1 MFRDVNELLDDDA
14 SVLAEE
20 DDGVGCPLPS
30 TPEDEHLLDCEVR
43 IYYGILPHFPFS
55 FLRHITA
62 SRTSYATKCIF
73 TKMHGG

>member
-1 MFRDVNELLDDDA
+1 VNELLDDDA

-43 IYYGILPHFPFS
+43 MYHRHRLSYSSIAMSLSVLP
-55 FLRHITA
+55 
-62 SRTSYATKCIF
+62 YV
-73 TKMHGG
+73 MNE

>member
-1 MFRDVNELLDDDA
+1 MFRDVNELLDDDDA

-43 IYYGILPHFPFS
+43 IYY
-55 FLRHITA
+55 RHRLLNNHI
-62 SRTSYATKCIF
+62 I
-73 TKMHGG
+73 

>member
-1 MFRDVNELLDDDA
+1 MFRDVNDLLDDDA

-43 IYYGILPHFPFS
+43 MYY
-55 FLRHITA
+55 
-62 SRTSYATKCIF
+62 KIF
-73 TKMHGG
+73 AAFFFMYE

>member
-1 MFRDVNELLDDDA
+1 VNELLDDDA

-43 IYYGILPHFPFS
+43 VYY
-55 FLRHITA
+55 RHRHSCSSVTMSLA
-62 SRTSYATKCIF
+62 MLTRG
-73 TKMHGG
+73 MNE

>member
-1 MFRDVNELLDDDA
+1 MFRDVNDLLDDDDA

-43 IYYGILPHFPFS
+43 IYYRHRLLNNHMIQITRIIQSTQPF
-55 FLRHITA
+55 
-62 SRTSYATKCIF
+62 
-73 TKMHGG
+73 

>member
-1 MFRDVNELLDDDA
+1 MFRDVNELLYDDDA

-43 IYYGILPHFPFS
+43 IYYRHRLLNNHIIQITRIVQSTQPF
-55 FLRHITA
+55 
-62 SRTSYATKCIF
+62 
-73 TKMHGG
+73 

>member
-1 MFRDVNELLDDDA
+1 VFRDVNELLDDDDA

-43 IYYGILPHFPFS
+43 IYYRYRLLNNHVIQ
-55 FLRHITA
+55 IT
-62 SRTSYATKCIF
+62 RII
-73 TKMHGG
+73 

>member
-1 MFRDVNELLDDDA
+1 MDDDA

-43 IYYGILPHFPFS
+43 LWINQCKICIYKEKN
-55 FLRHITA
+55 
-62 SRTSYATKCIF
+62 SYIKKEICAPSQRSNLAPQ
-73 TKMHGG
+73 

>member
-1 MFRDVNELLDDDA
+1 MFRDVNELLDDDDA

-43 IYYGILPHFPFS
+43 IYYRHRLLNIHIIQITRKLQSTQPF
-55 FLRHITA
+55 
-62 SRTSYATKCIF
+62 
-73 TKMHGG
+73 

>member
-1 MFRDVNELLDDDA
+1 VNELLDDDA

-43 IYYGILPHFPFS
+43 MYY
-55 FLRHITA
+55 RHRNSCYSVTM
-62 SRTSYATKCIF
+62 SLTVLTCGV
-73 TKMHGG
+73 TE

>member
-1 MFRDVNELLDDDA
+1 VFRDVIELLDDDA

-43 IYYGILPHFPFS
+43 MRYGHRRSCNSVTISLAMP
-55 FLRHITA
+55 
-62 SRTSYATKCIF
+62 KCGLN
-73 TKMHGG
+73 K

>member
-30 TPEDEHLLDCEVR
+30 TPEDEHLLDCEVGMFSR
-43 IYYGILPHFPFS
+43 IL
-55 FLRHITA
+55 LHIPLQI
-62 SRTSYATKCIF
+62 S
-73 TKMHGG
+73 

>member
-43 IYYGILPHFPFS
+43 IYYRLLPHIS
-55 FLRHITA
+55 LSLCGHIIPA
-62 SRTSYATKCIF
+62 CGLC
-73 TKMHGG
+73 MLLDM